1 MKDDAEAG
9 TQSLFIKNEN
19 GNPVASP
26 IKRSFEPFVF
36 PDVQS
41 GVLNLTIPPSVSKAC
56 SILKAVADLNMGGG
70 GSLSMYA
77 KETRDEFEKPN
88 LSSFQFE

>member
-1 MKDDAEAG
+1 MSS
-9 TQSLFIKNEN
+9 SLLL
-19 GNPVASP
+19 SS
-26 IKRSFEPFVF
+26 KRSSCEPFVF

-41 GVLNLTIPPSVSKAC
+41 GGLAIPASVSKAC

-70 GSLSMYA
+70 SSMYS
-77 KETRDEFEKPN
+77 KETRDEIEKPN